1 MHRNQN
7 TPYMKKFLITAWEE
21 RNDNPVEVEETITA
35 LSPESALKI
44 FLHNN
49 QGRPIKRGKNSITV
63 KQIN

>member
-1 MHRNQN
+1 MNKYR
-7 TPYMKKFLITAWEE
+7 ITYWTEE
-21 RNDNPVEVEETITA
+21 FDEQVDHEQIIEA